1 MLNSVTTP
9 ACSRQGLRGGLRI
22 LLFIKLKWIP
32 TFVPCGAVGARNEL
46 MTRLSIPKMYKLFI
60 GGKFTRTESE
70 RYLSAVNP
78 KTKEKICNYSRASR
92 KDLRNAVVAARAGHD
107 AWKSKTDYERG
118 QILYRLAEMLEGRN
132 QQFENEIIIATGV
145 TKAQAEREVHKAID
159 RVVWYAG
166 FSDKWS
172 QLAGTV
178 NPVQTGYF
186 NFSIPEPTGVVG
198 ILLPDELPL
207 LALVSRICPVI
218 VSGNSC
224 IVITSD
230 TAPLPALS
238 FSEVIATSDFPS
250 GVINILTGIKM
261 ELISHLAGHM
271 DVNAFD
277 YADSNTSF
285 KKDVQTACANNVKR
299 FTYSAHKNPKDY
311 FEDENNESL
320 SQITNFIEIK
330 TVWHT
335 MGL

>member
-1 MLNSVTTP
+1 MP
-9 ACSRQGLRGGLRI
+9 
-22 LLFIKLKWIP
+22 
-32 TFVPCGAVGARNEL
+32 
-46 MTRLSIPKMYKLFI
+46 TRLTVPKMYKLFI

-70 RYLSAVNP
+70 RYLPAVNS

-92 KDLRNAVVAARAGHD
+92 KDLRNAVVSARAGHD

-132 QQFENEIIIATGV
+132 EQFINEIVVSTGV
-145 TKAQAEREVHKAID
+145 TKIQASAEVHKAID
-159 RVVWYAG
+159 MVVWYAG
-166 FSDKWS
+166 FADKWS

-178 NPVQTGYF
+178 NPVQAGYF
-186 NFSIPEPTGVVG
+186 NFSIPEPTGIVG

-224 IVITSD
+224 IVIASD

-238 FSEVIATSDFPS
+238 FSEVIATSDFPA
-250 GVINILTGIKM
+250 GVINILTGIKK
-261 ELISHLAGHM
+261 ELIPHLAGHM

-277 YADSNTSF
+277 YSDGNSSF
-285 KKDVQTACANNVKR
+285 KKEVQSACANNVKR
-299 FTYSAHKNPKDY
+299 FIYSAHKNPKSY
-311 FEDENNESL
+311 FDDETNESL
-320 SQITNFIEIK
+320 SQISNFTEIK